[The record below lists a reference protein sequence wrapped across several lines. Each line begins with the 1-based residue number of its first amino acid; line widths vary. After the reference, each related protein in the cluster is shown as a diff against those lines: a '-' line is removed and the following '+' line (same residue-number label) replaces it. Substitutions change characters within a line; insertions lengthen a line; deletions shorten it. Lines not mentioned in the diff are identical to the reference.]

1 MTMQDQIDTLT
12 AAIEAVEEEIVKIS
26 SKGITEAELEE
37 LGSYAVPAPY
47 HDLLKNN
54 NRFPAP
60 PFSSITG
67 RSKSEIPPSPRSTSA
82 QRKSTVADD
91 DVSSLASSTVRR
103 SRRGKTDDDAESTDT
118 KDTRSTRRSARGGRA
133 IKDDDSIQSA
143 NISTVSAKASDR
155 LKDATETEQ
164 DRATA
169 STRSMRPSKRKI
181 EKPPNEPATR
191 QSSRRRK

>member
-26 SKGITEAELEE
+26 SQEITEAELEK
-37 LGSYAVPAPY
+37 LGSYAVPAP
-47 HDLLKNN
+47 HHELLKNN

-60 PFSSITG
+60 PFSAITG
-67 RSKSEIPPSPRSTSA
+67 SSKSEIPSSPRSTSG
-82 QRKSTVADD
+82 QRKTNKTDD

-103 SRRGKTDDDAESTDT
+103 SRRGKADDDAESTDT

-133 IKDDDSIQSA
+133 TKDDDSTQSGTL
-143 NISTVSAKASDR
+143 STASPKASDQV
-155 LKDATETEQ
+155 KETKQ
-164 DRATA
+164 GGAA
-169 STRSMRPSKRKI
+169 SIRSMRSSKRKI
-181 EKPPNEPATR
+181 EQPLDEPVTR